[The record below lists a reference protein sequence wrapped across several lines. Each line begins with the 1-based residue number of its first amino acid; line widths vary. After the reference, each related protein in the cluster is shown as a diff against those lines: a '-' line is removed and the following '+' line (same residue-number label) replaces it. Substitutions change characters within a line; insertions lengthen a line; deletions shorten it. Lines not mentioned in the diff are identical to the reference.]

1 MPVCISFYV
10 MQKKNFMN
18 KKFIFLFLSMFFCCV
33 LVNAQ
38 EEQKSELQQRAE
50 TEDAK
55 NNIANARS
63 LFIRAFDDYVGK
75 GQINSAV
82 GCGTRATAL
91 YYKENNYKEGF
102 ELLRRVD
109 QAISAEERK
118 NNANMSALHYLV
130 TKERLQMYIKM
141 RSTARA
147 LDQIN
152 TMESQVQTA
161 NDDNLMNDLL
171 YNKAIYYYTFGQTT
185 QGDAVFKE
193 MASKLTAQKEYDKID
208 EIYQTLITNGK
219 KSNNANLVAQTYSN
233 YVVWKD
239 SVNAMKLADETG
251 ILKNQIAENE
261 AIIAEKD
268 SSLGTRQLIIAGLLV
283 LAGALAAAL
292 VVGIIV
298 LLRYILL
305 TRKQKKAIKLSEDNN
320 ALKAKF
326 ISNISAQLDP
336 TLEKLDSRI
345 PEVQALLDFSQHI
358 QTLSRLENMSNA
370 TAELEDVQVNQFCE
384 EMVGEIRNKV
394 KSGVEIVVNAPK
406 MSAKIHREY
415 LSHIL
420 RHLLHNAA
428 EYTPEAG
435 HIWLDYKKRG
445 AHMQQFVVTD
455 TGCGIPEEK
464 IDDVFKPFLEIKDL
478 CAGDGLGLPICK
490 EMAKKMN
497 GDLEI
502 DPKYTFFPN
511 RRAPSSVMR

>member
-1 MPVCISFYV
+1 
-10 MQKKNFMN
+10 MN

-82 GCGTRATAL
+82 GCGTKATAL

-147 LDQIN
+147 LEQIN

-268 SSLGTRQLIIAGLLV
+268 SSLGTRQLIIVALLV

-502 DPKYTFFPN
+502 DPKYTKGTRF
-511 RRAPSSVMR
+511 VITLHV

>member
-1 MPVCISFYV
+1 
-10 MQKKNFMN
+10 MN

-82 GCGTRATAL
+82 ECGTRATAL

-171 YNKAIYYYTFGQTT
+171 YNKAIYFYTFGQTT

-268 SSLGTRQLIIAGLLV
+268 SSLGTRQLIIVALLV

-502 DPKYTFFPN
+502 DPKYTKGTRF
-511 RRAPSSVMR
+511 VITLHV

>member
-1 MPVCISFYV
+1 MPVCIIFYV
-10 MQKKNFMN
+10 MQKKIFMN

-82 GCGTRATAL
+82 GCGTKATAL

-147 LDQIN
+147 LEQIN

-268 SSLGTRQLIIAGLLV
+268 SSLGTRQLIIVALLV

-502 DPKYTFFPN
+502 DPKYTKGTRF
-511 RRAPSSVMR
+511 VITLHV

>member
-1 MPVCISFYV
+1 
-10 MQKKNFMN
+10 
-18 KKFIFLFLSMFFCCV
+18 
-33 LVNAQ
+33 
-38 EEQKSELQQRAE
+38 
-50 TEDAK
+50 
-55 NNIANARS
+55 
-63 LFIRAFDDYVGK
+63 
-75 GQINSAV
+75 
-82 GCGTRATAL
+82 
-91 YYKENNYKEGF
+91 
-102 ELLRRVD
+102 
-109 QAISAEERK
+109 
-118 NNANMSALHYLV
+118 MSALHYLV

-147 LDQIN
+147 LEQIN

-502 DPKYTFFPN
+502 DPKYTKGTRF
-511 RRAPSSVMR
+511 VITLHV

>member
-1 MPVCISFYV
+1 
-10 MQKKNFMN
+10 MN
-18 KKFIFLFLSMFFCCV
+18 RKFIFLFLSMFFCCV

-82 GCGTRATAL
+82 GCGTKATAL

-147 LDQIN
+147 LEQIN

-292 VVGIIV
+292 VVGVIV

-336 TLEKLDSRI
+336 TLGKLDRRV
-345 PEVQALLDFSQHI
+345 PEVQALLDFSEHI
-358 QTLSRLENMSNA
+358 QTLS
-370 TAELEDVQVNQFCE
+370 
-384 EMVGEIRNKV
+384 
-394 KSGVEIVVNAPK
+394 
-406 MSAKIHREY
+406 
-415 LSHIL
+415 
-420 RHLLHNAA
+420 LL
-428 EYTPEAG
+428 
-435 HIWLDYKKRG
+435 
-445 AHMQQFVVTD
+445 
-455 TGCGIPEEK
+455 
-464 IDDVFKPFLEIKDL
+464 
-478 CAGDGLGLPICK
+478 
-490 EMAKKMN
+490 
-497 GDLEI
+497 
-502 DPKYTFFPN
+502 
-511 RRAPSSVMR
+511 

>member
-1 MPVCISFYV
+1 MPVCIIFYV
-10 MQKKNFMN
+10 MQKKIFMN

-147 LDQIN
+147 LEQIN

-384 EMVGEIRNKV
+384 ELVGEIRNKV
-394 KSGVEIVVNAPK
+394 KPGVEIVVNAPK

-502 DPKYTFFPN
+502 DPKYTKGTRF
-511 RRAPSSVMR
+511 VITLHV

>member
-82 GCGTRATAL
+82 GCGTKATAL

-147 LDQIN
+147 LEQIN

-502 DPKYTFFPN
+502 DPKYTKGTRF
-511 RRAPSSVMR
+511 VITLHV

>member
-1 MPVCISFYV
+1 
-10 MQKKNFMN
+10 MN

-82 GCGTRATAL
+82 GCGTKATAL

-147 LDQIN
+147 LEQIN

-502 DPKYTFFPN
+502 DPKYTKGTRF
-511 RRAPSSVMR
+511 VITLHV

>member
-1 MPVCISFYV
+1 
-10 MQKKNFMN
+10 MN

-147 LDQIN
+147 LEQIN

-502 DPKYTFFPN
+502 DPKYTKGTRF
-511 RRAPSSVMR
+511 VITLHV

>member
-1 MPVCISFYV
+1 
-10 MQKKNFMN
+10 MN

-82 GCGTRATAL
+82 GCGTKATAL

-358 QTLSRLENMSNA
+358 QTLSRLENMSDT

-502 DPKYTFFPN
+502 DPKYTKGTRF
-511 RRAPSSVMR
+511 VITLHV

>member
-1 MPVCISFYV
+1 MT
-10 MQKKNFMN
+10 

-82 GCGTRATAL
+82 GCGTKATAL

-147 LDQIN
+147 LEQIN

-268 SSLGTRQLIIAGLLV
+268 SSLGTRQLIIVALLV

-502 DPKYTFFPN
+502 DPKYTKGTRF
-511 RRAPSSVMR
+511 VITLHV

>member
-1 MPVCISFYV
+1 MPVCIIFYV

-147 LDQIN
+147 LEQIN

-292 VVGIIV
+292 VVGVIV

-358 QTLSRLENMSNA
+358 QTLSRLENMSDT

-394 KSGVEIVVNAPK
+394 KPGVEIVVNAPK

-502 DPKYTFFPN
+502 DPKYTKGTRF
-511 RRAPSSVMR
+511 VITLHV

>member
-1 MPVCISFYV
+1 MPVCIIFYV
-10 MQKKNFMN
+10 MQKKIFMN

-147 LDQIN
+147 LEQIN

-292 VVGIIV
+292 VVGVIV

-502 DPKYTFFPN
+502 DPKYTKGTRF
-511 RRAPSSVMR
+511 VITLHV

>member
-1 MPVCISFYV
+1 MHQFLCYA
-10 MQKKNFMN
+10 KKNFMN
-18 KKFIFLFLSMFFCCV
+18 RKFIFLFLSMFFCCV

-268 SSLGTRQLIIAGLLV
+268 SSLGTRQLIIVALLV

-502 DPKYTFFPN
+502 DPKYTKGTRF
-511 RRAPSSVMR
+511 VITLHV

>member
-1 MPVCISFYV
+1 MPVCIIFYV

-82 GCGTRATAL
+82 GCGTKATAL

-147 LDQIN
+147 LEQIN

-268 SSLGTRQLIIAGLLV
+268 SSLGTRQLIIVALLV

-358 QTLSRLENMSNA
+358 QTLSRLENMSDT

-502 DPKYTFFPN
+502 DPKYTKGTRF
-511 RRAPSSVMR
+511 VITLHV

>member
-1 MPVCISFYV
+1 MPACIIFYV

-18 KKFIFLFLSMFFCCV
+18 RKFIFLFLSMFFCCV

-502 DPKYTFFPN
+502 DPKYTKGTRF
-511 RRAPSSVMR
+511 VITLHV

>member
-1 MPVCISFYV
+1 MPACIIFYV

-18 KKFIFLFLSMFFCCV
+18 RKFIFLFLSMFFCCV

-358 QTLSRLENMSNA
+358 QTLSRLENMSDT

-502 DPKYTFFPN
+502 DPKYTKGTRF
-511 RRAPSSVMR
+511 VITLHV

>member
-1 MPVCISFYV
+1 MPACINFYV
-10 MQKKNFMN
+10 MQKKIFMN

-82 GCGTRATAL
+82 GCGTKATAL

-147 LDQIN
+147 LEQIN

-268 SSLGTRQLIIAGLLV
+268 SSLGTRQLIIVALLV

-502 DPKYTFFPN
+502 DPKYTKGTRF
-511 RRAPSSVMR
+511 VITLHV

>member
-1 MPVCISFYV
+1 
-10 MQKKNFMN
+10 MN
-18 KKFIFLFLSMFFCCV
+18 KKLFTLFLSLLFCCMI
-33 LVNAQ
+33 VNAQ
-38 EEQKSELQQRAE
+38 EGQKSELQQRAE
-50 TEDAK
+50 TEDAR
-55 NNIANARS
+55 NNIAAARS

-75 GQINSAV
+75 GQIKLGV
-82 GCGTRATAL
+82 DCGTRATAL
-91 YYKENNYKEGF
+91 YHKENFFKEGF

-109 QAISAEERK
+109 QAISAEEQRGGTT
-118 NNANMSALHYLV
+118 MPALHYLV

-141 RSTARA
+141 RNTARA
-147 LDQIN
+147 MEQIN
-152 TMESQVQTA
+152 TMENQAKTA

-171 YNKAIYYYTFGQTT
+171 YNKAIYHYTFGQIS

-193 MASKLTAQKEYDKID
+193 MATKLTAQKEYDKVD
-208 EIYQTLITNGK
+208 EVYQTLIANGK

-233 YVVWKD
+233 YIIWKD
-239 SVNAMKLADETG
+239 SANAMKLADETG
-251 ILKNQIAENE
+251 VLKQQIAENE

-268 SSLGTRQLIIAGLLV
+268 SSLGSRQMIIISLCV
-283 LAGALAAAL
+283 LAAALAAAL
-292 VVGIIV
+292 VIGIIV
-298 LLRYILL
+298 LLRYIFL

-358 QTLSRLENMSNA
+358 QTLSVLENMPP
-370 TAELEDVQVNQFCE
+370 TTLELEDVQVNQFCE
-384 EMVGEIRNKV
+384 EMIDDIRDMV
-394 KSGVEIVVNAPK
+394 KPEVEIMVNAPK
-406 MSAKIHREY
+406 MTAKIHREY

-420 RHLLHNAA
+420 RHLLYNAA
-428 EYTPEAG
+428 EYTPAEG

-464 IDDVFKPFLEIKDL
+464 MEDVFKPFLEIKDL
-478 CAGDGLGLPICK
+478 CTGDGLGLPICK

-497 GDLEI
+497 GDLEV
-502 DPKYTFFPN
+502 DPKYTKGTRFIITLH
-511 RRAPSSVMR
+511 V

>member
-1 MPVCISFYV
+1 
-10 MQKKNFMN
+10 MN

-82 GCGTRATAL
+82 GCGTKATAL

-268 SSLGTRQLIIAGLLV
+268 SSLGTRQLIIVALLV

-502 DPKYTFFPN
+502 DPKYTKGTRF
-511 RRAPSSVMR
+511 VITLHV

>member
-1 MPVCISFYV
+1 MPVCIIFYV

-18 KKFIFLFLSMFFCCV
+18 RKFIFLFLSMFFCCV

-147 LDQIN
+147 LEQIN

-502 DPKYTFFPN
+502 DPKYTKGTRF
-511 RRAPSSVMR
+511 VITLHV

>member
-147 LDQIN
+147 LEQIN

-268 SSLGTRQLIIAGLLV
+268 SSLGTRQLIIVALLV

-502 DPKYTFFPN
+502 DPKYTKGTRF
-511 RRAPSSVMR
+511 VITLHV